1 MTKRNLVQQ
10 TNTKDNSGENN
21 KQATTAA
28 DGNSQ
33 AWKTTKQEEMLMEK
47 WSSSK

>member
-28 DGNSQ
+28 DGKLTGLENH
-33 AWKTTKQEEMLMEK
+33 
-47 WSSSK
+47 